1 MITVGE
7 RVAHLGEVDL
17 SVAEAGVG
25 GAPLLLVHGFT
36 GAKEDFGDWM
46 GSFADAGFWAVAPDL
61 RGHGASAKPAREAD
75 YSLAAFADDLVALTA
90 DLGWDRFAV
99 VGHSM
104 GGAVVQEVVLRRPE
118 RVERLV
124 LMDTHHAAFEGLDP
138 GVVEMGAEIIREQGL
153 PALLELMEAFKTA
166 PPSPAD
172 RRVRST
178 RPGYVD
184 WNEAKLGAVSPAMYA
199 ALALELVT
207 RPDRLPELIGLAVP
221 TLVVVG
227 EQDTDLLAAAER
239 MGAGIPG
246 ARHVVIPDAAH
257 SPQFE
262 NPDVWWQVVSEFLA
276 S

>member
-7 RVAHLGEVDL
+7 RVVHLAGIDL
-17 SVAEAGVG
+17 SVAEAGAG

-46 GSFADAGFWAVAPDL
+46 GRFADAGFWAVAPDL
-61 RGHGASAKPAREAD
+61 RGHGASAKPSQETD
-75 YSLAAFADDLVALTA
+75 YSLAAFADDLGALTD
-90 DLGWDRFAV
+90 DLGWGRFAV

-118 RVERLV
+118 RVGRLV
-124 LMDTHHAAFEGLDP
+124 LMNTHHASFEGLDP
-138 GVVEMGAEIIREQGL
+138 DVVAMGAEIIREQGL

-166 PPSPAD
+166 PPHPAD
-172 RRVRST
+172 QRVRDT
-178 RPGYVD
+178 RPGYVE
-184 WNEAKLGAVSPAMYA
+184 WNEAKLAAASPAMYA

-207 RPDRLPELIGLAVP
+207 RPDRLPELSELAVP

-227 EQDTDLLAAAER
+227 EQDADLLAAAER
-239 MGAGIPG
+239 MGAGIPD

-262 NPDVWWQVVSEFLA
+262 NPDAWWQAVSEFLA
-276 S
+276 G